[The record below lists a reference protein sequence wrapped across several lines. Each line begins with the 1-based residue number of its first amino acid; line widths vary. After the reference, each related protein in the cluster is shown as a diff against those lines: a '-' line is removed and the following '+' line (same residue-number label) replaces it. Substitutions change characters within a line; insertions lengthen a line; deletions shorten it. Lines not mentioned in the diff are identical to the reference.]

1 MLLETSQPHGP
12 RTSMLA
18 LKQRGEPTGDA
29 DILIGA
35 SALVHGLIVMSNDE
49 DHFRWIR
56 GLDTD
61 NGLGS

>member
-1 MLLETSQPHGP
+1 
-12 RTSMLA
+12 MLA